1 MKKFYRIIILI
12 IALIFL
18 TTYSPGKFDL
28 NEKNENTFFNVKNI
42 IITNNNLTKK
52 SEVSEKLNKIYDKN
66 IFFIKRE
73 DIEQSL
79 KSIDFLEKVEVK
91 KKYPNTLVVKIIETK
106 PVGILFKG
114 KKKYILDSKSNL
126 IFYSDSMNFNQ
137 LPKIIGDNAEKNFL
151 PFFYKLRNNNFPTK
165 RIKNFYYF
173 QIGRWD
179 LQLVND
185 KIIKFP
191 YDRVDAGIK
200 KSIKLLSREDFKKYN
215 IIDLRVEGKIIVE

>member
-200 KSIKLLSREDFKKYN
+200 KSIKLLSREDFKNYN
-215 IIDLRVEGKIIVE
+215 IIDLRVDGKIIVE